1 MSPDMILDTLMSSG
15 ALTSSPLMMRSSV
28 RYQLVPGADTSPTA
42 SCWRHAPRSLTTSC
56 SGGLVW
62 TQLVHRSHTL
72 AWLHLTV
79 QDHVQQ
85 LQPPLVLTLGHRSP
99 GSRHYIGPACMVD
112 MI

>member
-1 MSPDMILDTLMSSG
+1 MILDTLMSSG

-28 RYQLVPGADTSPTA
+28 RYQLVPGADTSPAA

-62 TQLVHRSHTL
+62 IHCCTEDSHTE
-72 AWLHLTV
+72 ASLHLTV
-79 QDHVQQ
+79 QDHVEQ

-99 GSRHYIGPACMVD
+99 GSRHYIGPEYMVD

>member
-1 MSPDMILDTLMSSG
+1 MILDTLMSSG

-42 SCWRHAPRSLTTSC
+42 SCWRHAPRSLTTSS

-62 TQLVHRSHTL
+62 IQCWYWGQSHCGL
-72 AWLHLTV
+72 LHLTV
-79 QDHVQQ
+79 QDHVEQ

-99 GSRHYIGPACMVD
+99 GSRHYIGPEYMVD